1 METHLLL
8 FAVLIPSLIAWA
20 VALAP
25 RAAWHGHRRDLP
37 AVESWGVGAAI
48 ATAAILSFVHLAG
61 ATAFASEM
69 WHSLIAVAITA
80 GLASI
85 IVWSRETHTRGS
97 GFLAVLVAF
106 SALLLL
112 RLPEHESFGVRVA
125 SASVGAL
132 LALTMLPTA
141 RTPSPL
147 APLAWSAAFAA
158 MGTAALASG
167 HSKIAMMAL
176 ACAALL
182 AFLAVPMA
190 INKRFTL
197 GAPAS
202 AAAAALLI
210 SMATFGVSYHAAAPD
225 QPLWWWWSAA
235 LAPALAC
242 VPSLVHFAPD
252 RVHTRAGVA
261 LAIVVVALAPAAAS
275 AIAHLQRVAEE
286 LSPYG

>member
-1 METHLLL
+1 MEAHLLL
-8 FAVLIPSLIAWA
+8 FGVLIPSLIAWA
-20 VALAP
+20 AALAP
-25 RAAWHGHRRDLP
+25 RAVWHGHRRDLP

-48 ATAAILSFVHLAG
+48 ATSAILSFTHVGG
-61 ATAFASEM
+61 AAAFSSEM

-85 IVWSRETHTRGS
+85 IVWSREARGS
-97 GFLAVLVAF
+97 GFLAMVVAF
-106 SALLLL
+106 CALLLL
-112 RLPEHESFGVRVA
+112 RLPEHEGFGVRMATA
-125 SASVGAL
+125 SIGAL

-147 APLAWSAAFAA
+147 APLAWSAAYGA
-158 MGTAALASG
+158 MGIAALASG
-167 HSKIAMMAL
+167 HSKIAMIAL

-182 AFLAVPMA
+182 ALLALPMA
-190 INKRFTL
+190 LNRRFTL
-197 GAPAS
+197 GAPGS
-202 AAAAALLI
+202 ATAAALLV

-235 LAPALAC
+235 LAPGLAC
-242 VPSLVHFAPD
+242 VPSLLHFAPD
-252 RVHTRAGVA
+252 RVHARAGAA
-261 LAIVVVALAPAAAS
+261 LAIVVVALAPAVAS